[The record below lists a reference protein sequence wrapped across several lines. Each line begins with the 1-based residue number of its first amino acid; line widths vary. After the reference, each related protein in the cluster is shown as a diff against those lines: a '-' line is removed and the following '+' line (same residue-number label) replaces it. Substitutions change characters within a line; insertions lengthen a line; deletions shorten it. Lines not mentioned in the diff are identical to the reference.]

1 MGNIKKRIHSAS
13 FKTKVALEL
22 IQEKD
27 TLSTICSKFSIHPT
41 QARNWKVQAQEL
53 LQSGFQGTSKKSN
66 ELKQKD
72 LLIDELYKEIG
83 QLKVELDWL
92 KKKFNQI

>member
-1 MGNIKKRIHSAS
+1 MGNIKRKHSVS
-13 FKTKVALEL
+13 FKTRVALEL

-27 TLSTICSKFSIHPT
+27 TISSICSKFSIHPT
-41 QARNWKVQAQEL
+41 QAHNWKEQAMAS
-53 LQSGFQGTSKKSN
+53 LQSGFLGQSRNG

-72 LLIDELYKEIG
+72 QLIDELYKEIG

-92 KKKFNQI
+92 KKKFNQIW

>member
-1 MGNIKKRIHSAS
+1 MGNIKKRLHSVS

-22 IQEKD
+22 LREKD
-27 TLSTICSKFSIHPT
+27 TLSSICSRYSIHPT
-41 QARNWKVQAQEL
+41 QARNWKAQAMET
-53 LQSGFQGTSKKSN
+53 LQSGFLGSSKSD

-72 LLIDELYKEIG
+72 QLIDELYKEIG